1 MSKNST
7 QTIKTPNVP
16 FVRVAKRDSLPFA
29 KSMVVRAIALAI
41 ALLIDALLITVLTD
55 VSILG
60 VFEVIFNETFGNLSR
75 FSWALRDIVLLLGI
89 GIALS
94 PAFKMRFWN
103 IGAEG
108 QVLAGALAASVV
120 MYYATPQMG
129 NATVLIL
136 MCVASIVAGGLW
148 GFVPAYFKA
157 KWGTNETL
165 FTLMMNYIAIQLVN
179 AMTEL
184 WRGKASSIGKINADT
199 QLGWLPKLKV
209 DFLPEVFGQR
219 YLLNV
224 IIVIALVFFMYFYL
238 KRSKQGYE
246 IAVVGE
252 SENTARYAGINVKKV
267 IIRTMIISGAICG
280 LLGFLT
286 VAGKDQTISAET
298 AGGNGFTAIIVAWVA
313 KFNTFTMAG
322 IAFLLILLQRG
333 ASGIASQYGLNTY
346 LADIVSGIVLFFILG
361 CEFFINYKLVFR
373 SSKKEAR

>member
-1 MSKNST
+1 MSKTNKAT
-7 QTIKTPNVP
+7 NIP
-16 FVRVAKRDSLPFA
+16 FIRVAKRENFPFA
-29 KSMVVRAIALAI
+29 KGLTIRVIALI
-41 ALLIDALLITVLTD
+41 VALILDALLITLLTEISPVD
-55 VSILG
+55 VFKVMID
-60 VFEVIFNETFGNLSR
+60 ETFGNLSR

-89 GIALS
+89 GIALA
-94 PAFKMRFWN
+94 PAFKMKFWN

-108 QVLAGALAASVV
+108 QVLAGALSATIV
-120 MYYATPQMG
+120 MYYASPKMG
-129 NATVLIL
+129 NFAVIVL
-136 MCVASIVAGGLW
+136 MCLASIVAGALW

-179 AMTEL
+179 CMTEL
-184 WRGKASSIGKINADT
+184 WRGKASAIGKINPDT
-199 QLGWLPKLKV
+199 RLGWMPKF
-209 DFLPEVFGQR
+209 DTEFLPEIFGQTFTI
-219 YLLNV
+219 N
-224 IIVIALVFFMYFYL
+224 IIVIAVLVFVMYFYL

-246 IAVVGE
+246 ISVVGE

-280 LLGFLT
+280 LVGFLT

-313 KFNTFTMAG
+313 KFNTFTMTG

-333 ASGIASQYGLNTY
+333 ASGIASQFGLNSY

-361 CEFFINYKLVFR
+361 CEFFINYKLIFR
-373 SSKKEAR
+373 SSKKEVR

>member
-1 MSKNST
+1 MKKNKSNL
-7 QTIKTPNVP
+7 KEPL
-16 FVRVAKRDSLPFA
+16 VRIVKRDNIKLPKIILIYAVAVIAGLLLSGFVSVLFSEKGIGDFFQSLFA
-29 KSMVVRAIALAI
+29 GAFGSERKIW
-41 ALLIDALLITVLTD
+41 LLLQ
-55 VSILG
+55 
-60 VFEVIFNETFGNLSR
+60 ETS
-75 FSWALRDIVLLLGI
+75 LLLGTSM
-89 GIALS
+89 ALL
-94 PAFKMRFWN
+94 PAFKMKFWN
-103 IGAEG
+103 LGGNG
-108 QVLAGALAASVV
+108 QILVSCLAAIACMFYLGGKVSDSVIIPLMLVTSVAAGALWAV
-120 MYYATPQMG
+120 
-129 NATVLIL
+129 I
-136 MCVASIVAGGLW
+136 
-148 GFVPAYFKA
+148 PAIFKA
-157 KWGTNETL
+157 KFNTNESL

-209 DFLPEVFGQR
+209 DVLPEIFGQR

-246 IAVVGE
+246 ISVVGE

-333 ASGIASQYGLNTY
+333 AAGIASQYGLNTY
-346 LADIVSGIVLFFILG
+346 LTDIVSGIVLFFILG